1 KSISTEG
8 FVNGWNLQK
17 DGFGNIHLNGLLFFG
32 KEKLESLSIE
42 LFNPVYDADEKMLQF
57 DITIDDT
64 IDIDLLNESDQATLV
79 VGVGGCSCSTLL
91 MNLEHAS
98 VI

>member
-1 KSISTEG
+1 M
-8 FVNGWNLQK
+8 
-17 DGFGNIHLNGLLFFG
+17 FFG

-42 LFNPVYDADEKMLQF
+42 LFNPVYDADEKILQF
-57 DITIDDT
+57 DVIIENT

-91 MNLEHAS
+91 MNLEHVS
-98 VI
+98 VIGTE